1 MILLLMILLLLMSIS
16 SKISPDYEPVEEPE
30 LSEEQELILELAGRE
45 LTLEEKVGQ
54 LFIIQPEAL
63 DLGDAGKETV
73 TATMKA
79 TIQQSQP
86 GGFIFMEGN
95 IASPD
100 QVTRFTENLT
110 KACSI
115 PPILCID
122 EEGGRVARLANAKGF
137 NLTRYHSMAAIGETG
152 KPENAQEAGWT
163 IGSYIKEY
171 GFNMDLAPV
180 ADVNT
185 NSANRV
191 IGNRS
196 FGSSPFM
203 VSDMVRAF
211 TKGLHAADVLS
222 CMKHFPGHGGTSA
235 DTHSGYVELTKSW
248 DDLLTAEL
256 VPFVDNLDTAD
267 SVMVSHITMVNI
279 SKDGLPATLSRE
291 LVTGKLR
298 DELEYDGVIMTDA
311 LNMGAVT
318 KSWSSGE
325 AAVMAVEAGNDMI
338 LMPEDYGEAYQA
350 VLQAVQSGRISEE
363 QLDESV
369 VRILSMKEKIK

>member
-54 LFIIQPEAL
+54 LFIVQPEAL

-79 TIQQSQP
+79 TIQESQP
-86 GGFIFMEGN
+86 GGFIFMDGN
-95 IASPD
+95 IASPG
-100 QVTRFTENLT
+100 QVQRFTENLT

-122 EEGGRVARLANAKGF
+122 EEGGRVARLANTKGF

-256 VPFVDNLDTAD
+256 VPFVDNLDTED

-298 DELEYDGVIMTDA
+298 RELNYDGVIMTDA

-318 KSWSSGE
+318 KNWSSGE

-338 LMPEDYGEAYQA
+338 LMPEDYGEAYHA
-350 VLQAVQSGRISEE
+350 VLQAVQSGKISEE
-363 QLDESV
+363 QVDESV
-369 VRILSMKEKIK
+369 ARILSMKEKIK